1 MKYKLDIPVPHFLSF
16 RLILIIYA
24 LTVLYRINGHKIQ
37 VFESIGVAIFP
48 AFFLGYTATVAPEYI
63 NIFQPESTITGPK
76 PDMGLIRELKNL
88 KQNQKRTLMIF
99 IPIYIIFTYK
109 LNENLID
116 SVINYIFKKTN
127 TKPSGNFKKII
138 KII

>member
-1 MKYKLDIPVPHFLSF
+1 MKYNLDIPVPSFLSL

-24 LTVLYRINGHKIQ
+24 LAVLYRINGNKIQ

-48 AFFLGYTATVAPEYI
+48 AFFLGYTATVSPEYI
-63 NIFQPESTITGPK
+63 NLFQPESTITGPK
-76 PDMGLIRELKNL
+76 PDMGLIHELKNL

-109 LNENLID
+109 LNKNLIN
-116 SVINYIFKKTN
+116 SVINYILKKTN
-127 TKPSGNFKKII
+127 TKPSGKLDKFIKKL
-138 KII
+138 